1 MRVNIER
8 LKNIVGE
15 EENVRDNIVDLY
27 VYGSDASVHE
37 ATPTKPPAV

>member
-8 LKNIVGE
+8 LKNIVG

-27 VYGSDASVHE
+27 VYGSDASVHG
-37 ATPTKPPAV
+37 ATPTKPPAI